1 MRRVTLACGLFLVTI
16 AFGHLFGSLPRNM
29 AITVWTTEDAED
41 KAQKV
46 AAAAK
51 SLENAVVELE
61 EIKSYYWWE
70 GKVNF
75 DPEWRVSLS
84 TTAPFE
90 VAEAT
95 ISKVHSYDLPMIIYN
110 LAEEPPKCLKLSA
123 W

>member
-1 MRRVTLACGLFLVTI
+1 MRRVTLVCGLFLVTI
-16 AFGHLFGSLPRNM
+16 AFSRLSGPLLQRNM
-29 AITVWTTEDAED
+29 AITIWTTEDAED

-75 DPEWRVSLS
+75 DPEWRVSVS

-90 VAEAT
+90 TAETT
-95 ISKVHSYDLPMIIYN
+95 ISKVHSYALPMIIYD
-110 LAEEPPKCLKLSA
+110 LGEEPPK
-123 W
+123 